1 MIFAYGYYAVG
12 VFVPAYYALAV
23 YIMVRNRLLEKQD
36 ETQNRDT
43 DQPESELKVFNLDQQ

>member
-12 VFVPAYYALAV
+12 VFVPAYFALAV
-23 YIMVRNRLLEKQD
+23 YIMVRNRLWEKQD